1 MEFFKASV
9 GSSAADNVRSP
20 ETVSSSLL
28 VSQSRMAS
36 VRMLGSSLLSSSYA
50 AVIFQERDLL
60 IRETASSLLNPSKEM
75 PLTVS
80 KTGEVSDA
88 WLAVA
93 FAALSGSETEREWST
108 TVEMPKSTT
117 TAPAA
122 AKGIHPPL
130 IGFLFGLS

>member
-1 MEFFKASV
+1 
-9 GSSAADNVRSP
+9 
-20 ETVSSSLL
+20 
-28 VSQSRMAS
+28 
-36 VRMLGSSLLSSSYA
+36 
-50 AVIFQERDLL
+50 
-60 IRETASSLLNPSKEM
+60 M

-108 TVEMPKSTT
+108 AAEMPKSTT

-122 AKGIHPPL
+122 AKGSTSFYWFSFRPVIVKMQPL
-130 IGFLFGLS
+130 